1 MNYEKH
7 KLVHLCV
14 ALLFFATFAEAKQ
27 ILIVSPKGN
36 DKGRGSLYSPFA
48 TVERALSEAARYAG
62 DSVEIRIREGMYPL
76 GRTIDVKGYSN
87 LLIAPYQGEKVSFT
101 GSIKLQPKHLRPVSE
116 PEVSGRLQ
124 PEVRKQ
130 VREINLQELGYTLT
144 GLTPKGFGR
153 PALPS
158 WSELFIN
165 GQPQHIARWPNDST
179 VLIGKV
185 HCTGDIPREQKY
197 GLGDPVFEYAE
208 QRLNTIHYDQPPYVT
223 AYPLLAGYWENNP
236 RIPRGNLIS
245 SNLFFQVKRILNGQ
259 PAWAEWSNNYIT
271 NLNPG
276 FKDPDDPIKG
286 FLPDAA
292 VYKYIYDFSPLP
304 FEEMGCSLPEDWSQH
319 TYQAGPVDMEV
330 VQRGDSE
337 FPVGFSAFS
346 LEGHFVWCGSA
357 IRAEED
363 GRYYLFYSAM
373 ESGTG
378 HPPFV
383 DAWLLGSKIGVAVSD
398 SPYGGY
404 KNIGFVYNKDGYT
417 PDRSSW
423 DAQTVSNTHIKR
435 FNGKYYLYY
444 CGSVDPGENARIKG
458 TLSKRDRIQQN
469 QKLGVLC
476 FNSIKDLLEGKYTC
490 NEQPLLIP
498 RSRVKP
504 NNVLE
509 PSPEGTAVKP
519 DNLIMVNPAV
529 VYCPANRKY
538 FLYFK
543 GNVYDPGWRGVHGVA
558 ISDEPAGPF
567 RVLDDNVFEFETG
580 TDQKLNAE
588 DPYVWYHRKDRC
600 FYAVFKDFT
609 GGFTQGKPGL
619 AIMYSKDGLHWEL
632 PEHSLFMNKEIILKN
647 GEHVDVDRLERPQ
660 LFLDEN
666 DDPIVLYSACS
677 ITPLNQKKDGSS
689 FNIQIPVLCSSGNPV
704 TRFPR

>member
-1 MNYEKH
+1 MGGRAA
-7 KLVHLCV
+7 KL
-14 ALLFFATFAEAKQ
+14 AKR
-27 ILIVSPKGN
+27 IAI
-36 DKGRGSLYSPFA
+36 YSPWQFIFWYDRPYKA
-48 TVERALSEAARYAG
+48 PSRDGGAGSTESVIKTDAITDFYCSIPVVWDDTRFYEGDMDSYAVVARRSASDWYVSILNAG
-62 DSVEIRIREGMYPL
+62 DKRQVVLPLDMLKDQSRYKATLYYQAPGKKKEVVSVKE
-76 GRTIDVKGYSN
+76 
-87 LLIAPYQGEKVSFT
+87 
-101 GSIKLQPKHLRPVSE
+101 IKLQGQENLTLDVE
-116 PEVSGRLQ
+116 GNSGCVL
-124 PEVRKQ
+124 
-130 VREINLQELGYTLT
+130 YLT
-144 GLTPKGFGR
+144 QD
-153 PALPS
+153 
-158 WSELFIN
+158 W
-165 GQPQHIARWPNDST
+165 PQRS
-179 VLIGKV
+179 
-185 HCTGDIPREQKY
+185 
-197 GLGDPVFEYAE
+197 
-208 QRLNTIHYDQPPYVT
+208 
-223 AYPLLAGYWENNP
+223 
-236 RIPRGNLIS
+236 
-245 SNLFFQVKRILNGQ
+245 
-259 PAWAEWSNNYIT
+259 
-271 NLNPG
+271 
-276 FKDPDDPIKG
+276 
-286 FLPDAA
+286 
-292 VYKYIYDFSPLP
+292 
-304 FEEMGCSLPEDWSQH
+304 
-319 TYQAGPVDMEV
+319 YQAGPVDMEV

-346 LEGHFVWCGSA
+346 LESHFVWCGSA

-689 FNIQIPVLCSSGNPV
+689 FNIQIPIV
-704 TRFPR
+704 RQ

>member
-208 QRLNTIHYDQPPYVT
+208 QRLNTVHYDQPPYVT

-304 FEEMGCSLPEDWSQH
+304 FEEMGCSLPEDWSQRS
-319 TYQAGPVDMEV
+319 YQAGPVDMEV

-346 LEGHFVWCGSA
+346 LEDHFVWCGSA

-444 CGSVDPGENARIKG
+444 CGSVDPGEDARIKG

>member
-1 MNYEKH
+1 MK
-7 KLVHLCV
+7 KRLAIVCLSLLCM
-14 ALLFFATFAEAKQ
+14 T
-27 ILIVSPKGN
+27 
-36 DKGRGSLYSPFA
+36 
-48 TVERALSEAARYAG
+48 
-62 DSVEIRIREGMYPL
+62 
-76 GRTIDVKGYSN
+76 
-87 LLIAPYQGEKVSFT
+87 QG
-101 GSIKLQPKHLRPVSE
+101 
-116 PEVSGRLQ
+116 
-124 PEVRKQ
+124 
-130 VREINLQELGYTLT
+130 
-144 GLTPKGFGR
+144 
-153 PALPS
+153 
-158 WSELFIN
+158 
-165 GQPQHIARWPNDST
+165 
-179 VLIGKV
+179 
-185 HCTGDIPREQKY
+185 
-197 GLGDPVFEYAE
+197 
-208 QRLNTIHYDQPPYVT
+208 
-223 AYPLLAGYWENNP
+223 
-236 RIPRGNLIS
+236 
-245 SNLFFQVKRILNGQ
+245 
-259 PAWAEWSNNYIT
+259 
-271 NLNPG
+271 
-276 FKDPDDPIKG
+276 
-286 FLPDAA
+286 
-292 VYKYIYDFSPLP
+292 
-304 FEEMGCSLPEDWSQH
+304 WSQH

-373 ESGTG
+373 ESGPG
-378 HPPFV
+378 QPPFV

-444 CGSVDPGENARIKG
+444 CGSVDPGEDARIKG

-476 FNSIKDLLEGKYTC
+476 FNSIKELLEGKYTC

-529 VYCPANRKY
+529 VYCPTNRKY

-580 TDQKLNAE
+580 TAQKLNAE

-619 AIMYSKDGLHWEL
+619 AIMYSKDGLHWDL

-677 ITPLNQKKDGSS
+677 FTPLNQKKDGSS
-689 FNIQIPVLCSSGNPV
+689 FNIQIPIVRQQNAPHTILN
-704 TRFPR
+704 

>member
-1 MNYEKH
+1 MGGRAAQ
-7 KLVHLCV
+7 L
-14 ALLFFATFAEAKQ
+14 AKR
-27 ILIVSPKGN
+27 IAI
-36 DKGRGSLYSPFA
+36 YSPWQFIFWYDRPYKA
-48 TVERALSEAARYAG
+48 PSRDGGAGSTESVIKTDAITDFYCSIPVVWDDTRFYEGDMDSYAVVARRSASDWYVSILNAG
-62 DSVEIRIREGMYPL
+62 DKRQVVLPLDMLKDQSRYKATLYYQAPGKKKEVVSVKE
-76 GRTIDVKGYSN
+76 
-87 LLIAPYQGEKVSFT
+87 
-101 GSIKLQPKHLRPVSE
+101 IKLQGQENLTLDVE
-116 PEVSGRLQ
+116 GNSGCVL
-124 PEVRKQ
+124 
-130 VREINLQELGYTLT
+130 YLT
-144 GLTPKGFGR
+144 QD
-153 PALPS
+153 
-158 WSELFIN
+158 W
-165 GQPQHIARWPNDST
+165 PQRS
-179 VLIGKV
+179 
-185 HCTGDIPREQKY
+185 
-197 GLGDPVFEYAE
+197 
-208 QRLNTIHYDQPPYVT
+208 
-223 AYPLLAGYWENNP
+223 
-236 RIPRGNLIS
+236 
-245 SNLFFQVKRILNGQ
+245 
-259 PAWAEWSNNYIT
+259 
-271 NLNPG
+271 
-276 FKDPDDPIKG
+276 
-286 FLPDAA
+286 
-292 VYKYIYDFSPLP
+292 
-304 FEEMGCSLPEDWSQH
+304 
-319 TYQAGPVDMEV
+319 YQAGPVDMEV

-346 LEGHFVWCGSA
+346 LESHFVWCGSA

-476 FNSIKDLLEGKYTC
+476 FNSIKELLEGKYTC

-689 FNIQIPVLCSSGNPV
+689 FNIQIPIV
-704 TRFPR
+704 RQ